1 MAQMIRLSVLLLVAR
16 NGANREKDISQFI
29 ANFGYDG

>member
-1 MAQMIRLSVLLLVAR
+1 MAQMFRSSVLLVAR
-16 NGANREKDISQFI
+16 NGADREKDISQFI